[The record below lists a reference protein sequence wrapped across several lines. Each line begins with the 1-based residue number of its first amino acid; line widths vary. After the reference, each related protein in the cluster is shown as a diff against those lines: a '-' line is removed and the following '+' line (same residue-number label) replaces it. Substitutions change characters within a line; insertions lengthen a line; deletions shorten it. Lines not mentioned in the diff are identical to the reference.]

1 MTITG
6 PKVRDFTADPDG
18 FPVRIEADPVFELL
32 LNLFAY
38 SAQAGKSF
46 ADFAVGD
53 SWFEEVRSRVSPGLR
68 ELLDRIGQA
77 DEVWLGLIGAA
88 LDLPEPRT
96 IDGLVERLRNTEPH
110 DLRMELIEWCTHSR
124 TDVDSKLIERA
135 ADGDSKAIDEIATSG
150 HCGMPKGTRALL
162 ESTESIS
169 DLLADTIAAFDAEI
183 FRGGAGIGDVL
194 ERDARHK
201 RDLGRTLDPPRLVEM
216 ATNGV
221 TFQMQ
226 AEVDGVILIP
236 SVIIR
241 PWVTITEH
249 GRHRVFCYPVAE
261 ENLTADPDTPPMR
274 LVEVYKALGD
284 ERRLRMLHILSAGP
298 ASLAEI
304 TSRVDLAK
312 STVHHHLTVLR
323 RAGLVRV
330 TVGAEKEYSLRSD
343 AVPDAA
349 DLLSTFLANTA

>member
-1 MTITG
+1 
-6 PKVRDFTADPDG
+6 
-18 FPVRIEADPVFELL
+18 
-32 LNLFAY
+32 
-38 SAQAGKSF
+38 
-46 ADFAVGD
+46 
-53 SWFEEVRSRVSPGLR
+53 R

-96 IDGLVERLRNTEPH
+96 IDGLVERLRSTEPH
-110 DLRMELIEWCTHSR
+110 DLRMELIEWCTHCRS
-124 TDVDSKLIERA
+124 DVDSKLIERA
-135 ADGDSKAIDEIATSG
+135 ADGDPKAIDEIAASG

-162 ESTESIS
+162 ESTGESIS
-169 DLLADTIAAFDAEI
+169 GLIADTIAAFDAEI

-216 ATNGV
+216 ATNGI

-226 AEVDGVILIP
+226 AEVDGVVLIP

-284 ERRLRMLHILSAGP
+284 ERRLRMLHILSVGP